1 MPVSE
6 EKIQLVRR
14 FNRFYTRR
22 IGLLREGL
30 LDTPFSLTQARVL
43 FEIAHQPGTRSANL
57 RRLLPSFERR
67 KLVMREQS
75 RDDRRVHHV
84 RLTAKGR
91 AAFTRLDALSRQQS
105 GELLTNLKSAEQER
119 LTDSMAAIQE
129 LLRSEEHTSELQSP
143 C

>member
-1 MPVSE
+1 MAVSE

-43 FEIAHQPGTRSANL
+43 FELGTRKTATASAVGEIL
-57 RRLLPSFERR
+57 
-67 KLVMREQS
+67 
-75 RDDRRVHHV
+75 
-84 RLTAKGR
+84 G
-91 AAFTRLDALSRQQS
+91 LDAGYLSRIVQHFLAQGLVERKPS
-105 GELLTNLKSAEQER
+105 AQDGRQGVLSLTQEGR
-119 LTDSMAAIQE
+119 KAF
-129 LLRSEEHTSELQSP
+129 R